1 VTRRATP
8 DAGAVAHTR
17 SRGFTLVEVLVV
29 LTIVG
34 IVISGVSL
42 SLNVMRGRD
51 TDLALE
57 RLRWVLEATA
67 ERATIHGQ
75 PIAIEL
81 ISDGYRFSVL
91 DTDGRWTA
99 YEAPPLFTEKRLPD
113 TLRWGLLHTASGA
126 RDRLV
131 FGSRAPAFQ
140 LYVRTP
146 DGTVR
151 YTGRAT
157 GAVTLE
163 RGTAAQTIEPEH
175 QPPPPRRSG
184 FSREHTAIAAEAAP
198 TGHIRVPCDY
208 TVVAS

>member
-1 VTRRATP
+1 MSRHSPSGTRATVS
-8 DAGAVAHTR
+8 ARRHSTR
-17 SRGFTLVEVLVV
+17 DGFTLIEVLVV
-29 LTIVG
+29 LIIVG

-42 SLNVMRGRD
+42 SLDVMRRRD

-67 ERATIHGQ
+67 ERASTHGR

-91 DTDGRWTA
+91 DTDGRWSA
-99 YEAPPLFTEKRLPD
+99 YEAPPLFAEKRLPD
-113 TLRWGLLHTASGA
+113 TLRWGPLYTSTGA

-131 FGSRAPAFQ
+131 FGTRAPSFQ

-146 DGTVR
+146 DGAVR

-157 GAVTLE
+157 GAVKLE
-163 RGTAAQTIEPEH
+163 RNTA
-175 QPPPPRRSG
+175 
-184 FSREHTAIAAEAAP
+184 
-198 TGHIRVPCDY
+198 
-208 TVVAS
+208 VAS